1 MFVSLISER
10 LRFGGSSSSFPR
22 DFIGRHPRVGPE
34 TMILTPLA
42 ALALAFFPSGILAG
56 SVQLPNIQLP
66 SSAAANKA
74 AVVDIFTR
82 SYDGYR

>member
-1 MFVSLISER
+1 
-10 LRFGGSSSSFPR
+10 
-22 DFIGRHPRVGPE
+22 
-34 TMILTPLA
+34 MILTPLA